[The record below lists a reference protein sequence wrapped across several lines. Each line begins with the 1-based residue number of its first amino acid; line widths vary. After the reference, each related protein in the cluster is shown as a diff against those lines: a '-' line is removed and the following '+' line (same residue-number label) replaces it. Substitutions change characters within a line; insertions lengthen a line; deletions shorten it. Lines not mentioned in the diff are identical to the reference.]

1 MGFVIGALIGSGM
14 LLVLR
19 AWEEPRPLLL
29 PRPVV
34 VSVGWACAGGVA
46 SFVLIRSL
54 PIVVCCAVVA
64 GLVPVLRRSARVRRR
79 EEACRD
85 AWPDVLDD
93 VVASLRA
100 GLSVSQSLAMVG
112 ERGPELMREPFSRC
126 ATMIRAQGRMGPAL
140 DELKAEFAD
149 PMADR
154 VLEAM
159 RLSHELGGRDLAT
172 MLARL
177 AAVIREDNRARG
189 ELLARQSWTVNGA
202 RMAAAAPWALLG
214 LFSTRPGTVE
224 AFSSPAGIA
233 VLCGG
238 VIVTALAYVAM
249 IKLGQLTVDSRVFV
263 SSPAKAES

>member
-1 MGFVIGALIGSGM
+1 
-14 LLVLR
+14 
-19 AWEEPRPLLL
+19 
-29 PRPVV
+29 
-34 VSVGWACAGGVA
+34 
-46 SFVLIRSL
+46 
-54 PIVVCCAVVA
+54 
-64 GLVPVLRRSARVRRR
+64 
-79 EEACRD
+79 
-85 AWPDVLDD
+85 
-93 VVASLRA
+93 
-100 GLSVSQSLAMVG
+100 
-112 ERGPELMREPFSRC
+112 MREPFSRC

>member
-14 LLVLR
+14 LLVFR

-34 VSVGWACAGGVA
+34 VSAGWACAGGVA

-112 ERGPELMREPFSRC
+112 N
-126 ATMIRAQGRMGPAL
+126 
-140 DELKAEFAD
+140 
-149 PMADR
+149 
-154 VLEAM
+154 V
-159 RLSHELGGRDLAT
+159 
-172 MLARL
+172 AR
-177 AAVIREDNRARG
+177 
-189 ELLARQSWTVNGA
+189 S
-202 RMAAAAPWALLG
+202 
-214 LFSTRPGTVE
+214 
-224 AFSSPAGIA
+224 
-233 VLCGG
+233 
-238 VIVTALAYVAM
+238 
-249 IKLGQLTVDSRVFV
+249 
-263 SSPAKAES
+263 